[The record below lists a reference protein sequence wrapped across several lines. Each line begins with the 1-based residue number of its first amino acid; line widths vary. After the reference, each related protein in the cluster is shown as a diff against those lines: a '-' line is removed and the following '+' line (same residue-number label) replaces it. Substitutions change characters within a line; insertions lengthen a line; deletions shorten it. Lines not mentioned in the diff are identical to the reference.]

1 MFEGAELGRK
11 VSKQEFED
19 ELPELRTR
27 LLQAQQAL
35 RTSDVPVIV
44 VIAGVDGAGKGGLVN
59 RLVEWLDPRGVQ
71 VHAYWDESDEER
83 ERPRWWRFWRT
94 LPPRGSIGLLFG
106 AWYDEPFARC
116 LHEEISEGDL
126 DAAMKRIADFERMVC
141 EDKALIV
148 KFWFHLPKA
157 EQKSRL
163 KALAKDPRSRW
174 RMAPEAQKAY
184 KHYDRFVQIAERVIR
199 ETDAGFAPWYLI
211 EATDKRYRDLT
222 VGRTLV
228 QAIESRL
235 QAAVSIPEPPSS
247 HAPRLPEEPSARVTL
262 LDRVELDRAL
272 AKQEY
277 KEQLEHYRARLN
289 ELTWRAYINKRST
302 AMVFEGWDAAGK
314 GGTIRRMTQAIDAR
328 LYRVIPFAAPTDEE
342 RAHHY
347 LWRFWRHLPR
357 AGHVAIFDRSWY
369 GRVLVERVE
378 GFATEDEWRRSYLEI
393 NEFEEQLVH
402 HGIVLCKF
410 WLHISQEEQ
419 LQRFEARQQVPY
431 KQYKITDEDW
441 RNREKWDDYKAAVNE
456 MAMRTSTEFSEWSLI
471 AANDKRNARVEVIK
485 TVCDR
490 LEAALG

>member
-106 AWYDEPFARC
+106 AWYDAPFAQC

-328 LYRVIPFAAPTDEE
+328 LYRVIPFA
-342 RAHHY
+342 
-347 LWRFWRHLPR
+347 
-357 AGHVAIFDRSWY
+357 
-369 GRVLVERVE
+369 
-378 GFATEDEWRRSYLEI
+378 
-393 NEFEEQLVH
+393 
-402 HGIVLCKF
+402 
-410 WLHISQEEQ
+410 
-419 LQRFEARQQVPY
+419 
-431 KQYKITDEDW
+431 
-441 RNREKWDDYKAAVNE
+441 
-456 MAMRTSTEFSEWSLI
+456 
-471 AANDKRNARVEVIK
+471 
-485 TVCDR
+485 
-490 LEAALG
+490 